1 MARPKFQ
8 IGYKKELTLKELLD
22 VRIENRFN
30 YGKVKG
36 KSKEYIFSN
45 NLYKVLKE
53 ILGDLDYKVISI
65 SKEFK
70 LINGICDFVCK
81 LENDEYLII
90 ECKVSS
96 NNIYDNN
103 DLKFSFAVGQLL
115 TYRTILSMQ
124 YDIEKSKIKLMLVTD
139 NDSILTLDTIKSE
152 NLDIKYLVFEKGG
165 VKYYE

>member
-22 VRIENRFN
+22 IRIENRFN
-30 YGKVKG
+30 YGKVRG
-36 KSKEYIFSN
+36 QSKEYIFSN